1 MRTVMWTI
9 TLDSCNLLL
18 KKTSYT
24 IPLKVDTDESLL
36 LESGHVHTYSWR
48 MPRSIRTEP
57 RLHVCVETEGDWRWS
72 EPFELDT
79 VGVCSLTIHHR
90 LHSATLFIEV
100 RALTGIQKQVGLVYL
115 SLLLSFVLGQW
126 EETQSSVRCI
136 RDCRLQTNVLLRCV
150 VGFWNPL
157 LCIS

>member
-1 MRTVMWTI
+1 MNNHSL
-9 TLDSCNLLL
+9 TLLQFIA
-18 KKTSYT
+18 KKNSYT

-100 RALTGIQKQVGLVYL
+100 RALTGIQKQVGLGYL
-115 SLLLSFVLGQW
+115 SLLLSFVLGQARGN
-126 EETQSSVRCI
+126 TIFCAMYSGFQIADKCFVK
-136 RDCRLQTNVLLRCV
+136 
-150 VGFWNPL
+150 FWNPL